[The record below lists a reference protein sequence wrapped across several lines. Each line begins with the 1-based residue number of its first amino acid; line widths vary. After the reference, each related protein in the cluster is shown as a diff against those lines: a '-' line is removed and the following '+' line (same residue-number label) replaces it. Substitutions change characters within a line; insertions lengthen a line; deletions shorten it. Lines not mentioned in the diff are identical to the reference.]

1 MENKNNYNDFR
12 KELKMKPAMT
22 EKEKL
27 KLQQDIVT
35 GKLESNKVVEALYDT
50 E

>member
-1 MENKNNYNDFR
+1 MTKYPDFR
-12 KELKMKPAMT
+12 KELKLKPAKS
-22 EKEKL
+22 EKQKL

-35 GKLESNKVVEALYDT
+35 GKLESNRVVEALYDT